1 MPHLCTAWASRAT
14 DHLSIRMARRS
25 PDLEAGPA
33 RVRGCSLQLRLTRE
47 QGRVPWFARA
57 EEGRNPYPPPVSF
70 KPGSSF
76 RTLGDVNREIAQP
89 RLTRQEGLTVRQRR
103 TSLELRVLVPMRQGP
118 AGSAGL
124 YASRAQ
130 NAHFFQ
136 ISGAMYRAS

>member
-33 RVRGCSLQLRLTRE
+33 RVR
-47 QGRVPWFARA
+47 GRVPWFARA